1 MKFFTVNSSVLKLYF
16 FLIALLLISKISFC
30 NEEKKI
36 LFSNELIGKQ
46 IDTKHLYCKMVG
58 NILSSE

>member
-1 MKFFTVNSSVLKLYF
+1 MKLLKLDLSVLKPNF
-16 FLIALLLISKISFC
+16 FLIALVLISKISLC

-46 IDTKHLYCKMVG
+46 IDTKTF
-58 NILSSE
+58 ILQNGRKYTSLE